1 MNRKIRVLVV
11 DDDNLLR
18 KLVTEQLAKGDFD
31 AAPAASNSR
40 LDVLRDIDYDVVLL
54 DMMPDLSGLDTLRE
68 IRKLED
74 APEVIMLTADTSLAT
89 GIEAMRHGAYDYLTK
104 PAMLDEMEVG
114 RLARPTKSAALCV
127 KQNASLRSVARPA
140 VGADEV
146 LPIFHENA
154 AMAVLVVQAENAAR
168 TDSTI
173 LITGE
178 SGTGK
183 DVLARLIHAKS
194 ARHATPII
202 TVNCGAFPE
211 TLFESEFFGHER
223 GAFTGAS
230 TLRRGLLEAADGS
243 TLFLDEIGDLPLPMQ
258 VKLLHFLEQGRF
270 RRVGSTRDQS
280 ADVRIIA
287 ATNRNL
293 ADEVERKHF
302 RADLYYRLNVVA
314 LHVPPLRERLEDIP
328 GLIDYFLGV
337 YRQRFNRPA
346 LDLSAGARQRLAD
359 YAWPGNVRELR
370 NCLERAA
377 ALSTGE
383 MIEADQMLGSGV
395 RSLGLE
401 TESKN
406 RPLAGHQSPAATLED
421 LEREHIL
428 RVLHE
433 SEGNRERAAAI
444 LGISSRTLY
453 RKLREYE
460 THTRSV
466 GLATEA
472 LIATIRHIAV
482 APAVEL
488 KLQPKRE
495 LQSAR
500 RLRGNGSAEER

>member
-1 MNRKIRVLVV
+1 
-11 DDDNLLR
+11 
-18 KLVTEQLAKGDFD
+18 
-31 AAPAASNSR
+31 
-40 LDVLRDIDYDVVLL
+40 
-54 DMMPDLSGLDTLRE
+54 
-68 IRKLED
+68 
-74 APEVIMLTADTSLAT
+74 MLTADTSLST

-104 PAMLDEMEVG
+104 PATLDEMEAVIRKADEKR
-114 RLARPTKSAALCV
+114 RLV

-140 VGADEV
+140 MGVDEV

-154 AMAVLVVQAENAAR
+154 AMAALVAQAENAAR

-183 DVLARLIHAKS
+183 DVLARLIHSKS

-243 TLFLDEIGDLPLPMQ
+243 TLFLDEIGDLPLAMQ

-293 ADEVERKHF
+293 ADEVQRKHF
-302 RADLYYRLNVVA
+302 REDLYYRLNVVA
-314 LHVPPLRERLEDIP
+314 LHVPPLRERPEDIS
-328 GLIDYFLGV
+328 GVIDYFLGV
-337 YRQRFNRPA
+337 YRQRFNRPE
-346 LDLSAGARQRLAD
+346 LDLSPAARRRLAD

-383 MIEADQMLGSGV
+383 VIEADQMLG
-395 RSLGLE
+395 
-401 TESKN
+401 
-406 RPLAGHQSPAATLED
+406 AGRQGPGSEERKQSAAALPALSSTTLEE

-460 THTRSV
+460 THTHSV

-472 LIATIRHIAV
+472 
-482 APAVEL
+482 
-488 KLQPKRE
+488 
-495 LQSAR
+495 
-500 RLRGNGSAEER
+500 

>member
-31 AAPAASNSR
+31 AAPAASGQQA
-40 LDVLRDIDYDVVLL
+40 LDILREADYDVVLL
-54 DMMPDLSGLDTLRE
+54 DIIMPGLSGLDALRE

-74 APEVIMLTADTSLAT
+74 PPEVIMLTADTSLST

-104 PAMLDEMEVG
+104 PATLDEMEAIIRKADEKR
-114 RLARPTKSAALCV
+114 RLV
-127 KQNASLRSVARPA
+127 KQNASLRSVVRPA
-140 VGADEV
+140 SSADEA
-146 LPIFHENA
+146 LPIVRKNSV
-154 AMAVLVVQAENAAR
+154 MATLVVQAENAAR

-183 DVLARLIHAKS
+183 DVLVRLIHSKS
-194 ARHATPII
+194 TRHSTPMI
-202 TVNCGAFPE
+202 TVNCGALPE
-211 TLFESEFFGHER
+211 ALFESEFFGHER

-230 TLRRGLLEAADGS
+230 ALRRGLIEAADGS
-243 TLFLDEIGDLPLPMQ
+243 TLFLDEIGDMPLQMQ

-293 ADEVERKHF
+293 ADEVQRRHF

-314 LHVPPLRERLEDIP
+314 LHVPPLRERPEDIP
-328 GLIDYFLGV
+328 ELIQYFFGV
-337 YRQRFNRPA
+337 YRQRFNRPG
-346 LDLSAGARQRLAD
+346 LDLSAAARQRMQD
-359 YAWPGNVRELR
+359 YEWPGNVRELR

-377 ALSTGE
+377 ALSTSE
-383 MIEADQMLGSGV
+383 VIEADQILASGV
-395 RSLGLE
+395 RGQGPGVQE
-401 TESKN
+401 KN
-406 RPLAGHQSPAATLED
+406 HPPTPFSQAPSPTLEE

-428 RVLHE
+428 RVLNE

-472 LIATIRHIAV
+472 
-482 APAVEL
+482 
-488 KLQPKRE
+488 
-495 LQSAR
+495 
-500 RLRGNGSAEER
+500 